1 MPVSIEKKYQ
11 KLTDTEHVLLRP
23 GMYIGS
29 IKPQTEEVYLLDK
42 RSYRFTPKEITYNPG
57 FLKLF
62 DEIVSNSVDE
72 HKRNS
77 KLNQIKIKIDLET
90 NYISVWDNG
99 GIPVEIHKEYDE
111 WVPEMIFSNLKTGSN
126 FDDTEDRIVV
136 GTNGVGSTLT
146 NIFSKEFVIDTCDGK
161 KRFTQTFKNNMGSRT
176 KPKIKSQRRGFTEI
190 TYLPDF
196 EKFGMKKIDKASLL
210 MIEKRLYDL
219 AASNPK
225 LKITLNDE
233 VISFKNFKAYAE
245 MYTTP
250 VFYEES
256 KNWKIGIGHSTSGF
270 KAVSFVN
277 SVETK
282 DGGTHVNNVAWQIT
296 QFLREKIKRK
306 HRVDVKPNELRQHL
320 FLFIDCTII
329 NPAFSSQTK
338 EKLITQPSEFGSTHE
353 LSERTLRQVLN
364 SEIIQSVLDWIQRKK
379 AAEERAK
386 LRKLNKGLDKKKVVK
401 LIDAKKR
408 GDRSKCTLA
417 IFEGDSA
424 SSAFRRYRDPQTQ
437 GAFPLRGK
445 FINVREIADSKVVQ
459 NKEVQSLMAAI
470 GLKIG
475 HEPKDLRYG
484 KILLYT
490 DADVDGNSISALLIN
505 FLGKYWPELFEEG
518 RVCKVETPLMVAKK
532 GKETLSF
539 YSDEEYKEWETKQRS
554 LKSWDIEYKK
564 GLAALEDEEYK
575 EIIKNPQVFILTKDN
590 EFESTLDIWFSKD
603 SNPRKKKILGE
614 EVDRKMLSLMTI
626 RERFDYINKKKEDA
640 FNKKNSK

>member
-161 KRFTQTFKNNMGSRT
+161 KRFTQTFKKNMGSRT

-445 FINVREIADSKVVQ
+445 FINVREIPDSKVVQ

-490 DADVDGNSISALLIN
+490 DADVAGNSISALLIN

-590 EFESTLDIWFSKD
+590 EFDSTLDIWFSKD
-603 SNPRKKKILGE
+603 STPRKKKILGE
-614 EVDRKMLSLMTI
+614 DV
-626 RERFDYINKKKEDA
+626 YI
-640 FNKKNSK
+640 KKNEKSLF

>member
-77 KLNQIKIKIDLET
+77 KLNQIKITLNLET
-90 NYISVWDNG
+90 NYFSVWDNG

-146 NIFSKEFVIDTCDGK
+146 NIFSKEFIIDTCDGK
-161 KRFTQTFKNNMGSRT
+161 KRFTQTFKDNMGSRT
-176 KPKIKSQRRGFTEI
+176 KPKIKPQKRSFTEI

-196 EKFGMKKIDKASLL
+196 ERFGMKKIDKASLL

-233 VISFKNFKAYAE
+233 VISFRNFKAYAE

-282 DGGTHVNNVAWQIT
+282 DGGTHVNNIAWQIT

-306 HRVDVKPNELRQHL
+306 HRVDVKPSELKQHL

-329 NPAFSSQTK
+329 NPSFSSQTK

-353 LSERTLRQVLN
+353 LSEKTLRQVLN
-364 SEIIQSVLDWIQRKK
+364 SEIIQSVLDWIERKK

-424 SSAFRRYRDPQTQ
+424 SSAFRRYREPQYQ

-445 FINVREIADSKVVQ
+445 FINVREITDSKVVQ
-459 NKEVQSLMAAI
+459 NKEVQSMMAAM

-539 YSDEEYKEWETKQRS
+539 YSDEEYKEWESKQRS
-554 LKSWDIEYKK
+554 LNKWNIEYKK

-575 EIIKNPQVFILTKDN
+575 EIIKNPELFILTKDN
-590 EFESTLDIWFSKD
+590 EFNSTLDIWFSKD
-603 SNPRKKKILGE
+603 STPRKKKILGE
-614 EVDRKMLSLMTI
+614 EVHIKTNEKSL
-626 RERFDYINKKKEDA
+626 F
-640 FNKKNSK
+640 

>member
-1 MPVSIEKKYQ
+1 MSVSIEKKYQ

-72 HKRNS
+72 HKRNR
-77 KLNQIKIKIDLET
+77 KLNQIKVKIDLET

-176 KPKIKSQRRGFTEI
+176 KPKIKTQRRGFTEI
-190 TYLPDF
+190 TYLADF
-196 EKFGMKKIDKASLL
+196 ERFGMKKVDKASLL

-256 KNWKIGIGHSTSGF
+256 QNWKIGIGHSTSGF
-270 KAVSFVN
+270 KAISFVN

-445 FINVREIADSKVVQ
+445 FINVREIPDSKVVQ
-459 NKEVQSLMAAI
+459 NKEVQSLMAAL

-614 EVDRKMLSLMTI
+614 EVHI
-626 RERFDYINKKKEDA
+626 
-640 FNKKNSK
+640 KKNEKSLF

>member
-445 FINVREIADSKVVQ
+445 FINVREIPDSKVVQ

-590 EFESTLDIWFSKD
+590 EFDSTLDIWFSKD
-603 SNPRKKKILGE
+603 STPRKKKILGE
-614 EVDRKMLSLMTI
+614 DV
-626 RERFDYINKKKEDA
+626 YI
-640 FNKKNSK
+640 KKNEKSLF

>member
-72 HKRNS
+72 HKRNR
-77 KLNQIKIKIDLET
+77 KLNQIKININLET
-90 NYISVWDNG
+90 NYISIWDNG

-161 KRFTQTFKNNMGSRT
+161 KRFTQTFKDNMSSRT
-176 KPKIKSQRRGFTEI
+176 KPKIKNQKRGFTEI

-196 EKFGMKKIDKASLL
+196 ERFGMKKIDKASLL

-233 VISFKNFKAYAE
+233 VISFRNFKAYAE

-256 KNWKIGIGHSTSGF
+256 KNWKIGIGHSNSGF

-282 DGGTHVNNVAWQIT
+282 DGGTHVNNVSWQIT

-306 HRVDVKPNELRQHL
+306 HRVDVKPSELRQHL

-590 EFESTLDIWFSKD
+590 EFDSTLDIWFSKD
-603 SNPRKKKILGE
+603 STPRKKKILGE
-614 EVDRKMLSLMTI
+614 DV
-626 RERFDYINKKKEDA
+626 YI
-640 FNKKNSK
+640 KKNEKSLF

>member
-72 HKRNS
+72 HKRNP

-99 GIPVEIHKEYDE
+99 GIPVEIHKEYNE

-126 FDDTEDRIVV
+126 FDDNEDRIVV

-176 KPKIKSQRRGFTEI
+176 KPKIKTQKRGFTEI
-190 TYLPDF
+190 TYLADF
-196 EKFGMKKIDKASLL
+196 ERFGMKKIDKASLL

-445 FINVREIADSKVVQ
+445 FINVREITDSKVVQ

-590 EFESTLDIWFSKD
+590 EFDSTLDIWFSKD
-603 SNPRKKKILGE
+603 SSPRKKKILGE
-614 EVDRKMLSLMTI
+614 EV
-626 RERFDYINKKKEDA
+626 YI
-640 FNKKNSK
+640 KKNEKSLF

>member
-401 LIDAKKR
+401 LIDARKR

-590 EFESTLDIWFSKD
+590 EFDSTLDIWFSKD
-603 SNPRKKKILGE
+603 STPRKKKILGE
-614 EVDRKMLSLMTI
+614 DV
-626 RERFDYINKKKEDA
+626 YI
-640 FNKKNSK
+640 KKNEKSLF

>member
-1 MPVSIEKKYQ
+1 MAVSVEKRYQ

-29 IKPQTEEVYLLDK
+29 IKPHTEEVFLFNEK
-42 RSYRFTPKEITYNPG
+42 KEKFEPVEITYNPG
-57 FLKLF
+57 FIKLF

-77 KLNQIKIKIDLET
+77 NLNQIKVTIDET
-90 NYISVWDNG
+90 SGRISIWDNG
-99 GIPVEIHKEYDE
+99 GIPVEIHKEYGE

-126 FDDTEDRIVV
+126 FDDSEDRTVI

-146 NIFSKEFVIDTCDGK
+146 NIFSKEFKIETCDGK
-161 KRFTQTFKNNMGSRT
+161 KSFLQVFSNNMSSKT
-176 KPKIKSQRRGFTEI
+176 EPVIKSNKKGFTEI
-190 TYLPDF
+190 SYIADF
-196 EKFGMKKIDKASLL
+196 ERFGMKKIDKSSVQ
-210 MIEKRLYDL
+210 MIQKRLYDI
-219 AASNPK
+219 AACNSS
-225 LKITLNDE
+225 LKIYLNDTL
-233 VISFKNFKAYAE
+233 ISFKSFKDYAE
-245 MYTTP
+245 LYVDN
-250 VFYEES
+250 VFYEQS

-270 KAVSFVN
+270 KAISFVN

-282 DGGTHVNNVAWQIT
+282 DGGTHVNNVTFQII
-296 QFLREKIKRK
+296 QYLREKIKK
-306 HRVDVKPNELRQHL
+306 KYKVDVKPTDLKQHI

-338 EKLITQPSEFGSTHE
+338 EKLITEPKDFGSTHE
-353 LSERTLRQVLN
+353 LSEKILKQIFT
-364 SEIIQSVLDWIQRKK
+364 SEIIQSVLDWIERKQ

-386 LRKLNKGLDKKKVVK
+386 LRKLNNNLDKSKVIK
-401 LIDAKKR
+401 LIDAKKT
-408 GDRSKCTLA
+408 GDRKGCTLA

-445 FINVREIADSKVVQ
+445 FINVREIPDSKVVQ

-505 FLGKYWPELFEEG
+505 FFGKYWPELFEEG
-518 RVCKVETPLMVAKK
+518 KILKVETPLMVAKK

-539 YSDEEYKEWETKQRS
+539 YSDEDYKVWEEKQKTLS
-554 LKSWDIEYKK
+554 GWNIEYKK
-564 GLAALEDEEYK
+564 GLAALEDEEYQ
-575 EIIKNPQVFILTKDN
+575 EIIRSPRSYFLTKDN
-590 EFESTLDIWFSKD
+590 GFNSTLNIWFAGD
-603 SNPRKKKILGE
+603 SSPRKKKILGE
-614 EVDRKMLSLMTI
+614 SVEIKLS
-626 RERFDYINKKKEDA
+626 NKSL
-640 FNKKNSK
+640 F

>member
-590 EFESTLDIWFSKD
+590 EFDSTLDIWFSKD
-603 SNPRKKKILGE
+603 STPRKKKILGE
-614 EVDRKMLSLMTI
+614 DV
-626 RERFDYINKKKEDA
+626 YI
-640 FNKKNSK
+640 KKNEKSLF

>member
-72 HKRNS
+72 HKRNR
-77 KLNQIKIKIDLET
+77 KLNQIKININLET
-90 NYISVWDNG
+90 NYISIWDNG

-161 KRFTQTFKNNMGSRT
+161 KRFTQTFKDNMSSRT
-176 KPKIKSQRRGFTEI
+176 KPKIKNQKRGFTEI

-196 EKFGMKKIDKASLL
+196 ERFGMKKIDKASLL

-233 VISFKNFKAYAE
+233 VISFRNFKAYAE

-256 KNWKIGIGHSTSGF
+256 KNWKIGIGHSNSGF

-282 DGGTHVNNVAWQIT
+282 DGGTHVNNVSWQIT

-306 HRVDVKPNELRQHL
+306 HRVDVKPSELRQHL

-459 NKEVQSLMAAI
+459 NKEVQSLMAAL

-590 EFESTLDIWFSKD
+590 EFDSTLDIWFSKD
-603 SNPRKKKILGE
+603 STPRKKKILGE
-614 EVDRKMLSLMTI
+614 DV
-626 RERFDYINKKKEDA
+626 YI
-640 FNKKNSK
+640 KKNEKSLF

>member
-72 HKRNS
+72 HKRNP

-99 GIPVEIHKEYDE
+99 GIPVEIHKEYNE

-126 FDDTEDRIVV
+126 FDDSEDRIVV

-176 KPKIKSQRRGFTEI
+176 KPKIKTQKRGFTEI
-190 TYLPDF
+190 TYLADF
-196 EKFGMKKIDKASLL
+196 ERFGMKKIDKASLL

-445 FINVREIADSKVVQ
+445 FINVREITDSKVVQ

-590 EFESTLDIWFSKD
+590 EFDSTLDIWFSKD
-603 SNPRKKKILGE
+603 SSPRKKKILGE
-614 EVDRKMLSLMTI
+614 EV
-626 RERFDYINKKKEDA
+626 YI
-640 FNKKNSK
+640 KKNEKSLF